1 VLYLINRAGIARQRR
16 SAGYSSVLDLL

>member
-1 VLYLINRAGIARQRR
+1 VVYLINRAGIARQRR